1 MLKVDNLSF
10 GYDKGKKNILNNISF
25 ELHQGQF
32 LAILGNN
39 GAGKST
45 LMKCINRIFQP
56 QSGCVTIDGINISQ
70 LNRKELAQKIAYVAQ
85 NNHPTHILVYDAI
98 MLGRKP
104 YIKWGITQNDEK
116 VVEKVMDMLN
126 LNEFATRYL
135 DELSGGEVQ
144 KVMLA
149 RALAQEPEFLLL
161 DEPTSNLDPN
171 NQHEMLHVINKIRN
185 DENIGAAIII
195 HDLNH
200 AMSHC
205 DKFLFLKDSK
215 VYSFG
220 GVETVTAESIGDVYN
235 LRADIITHKGYRII
249 VPY

>member
-10 GYDKGKKNILNNISF
+10 GYEKGKKNILNNISF
-25 ELHQGQF
+25 ELDQGQF

-45 LMKCINRIFQP
+45 LMKCINRISQP
-56 QSGCVTIDGINISQ
+56 QSGSVTIDGTDISQ
-70 LNRKELAQKIAYVAQ
+70 LNRKELAQKIAYVSQ
-85 NNHPTHILVYDAI
+85 NNHPTHTLVYDAI

-116 VVEKVMDMLN
+116 VVEKVMNMLN

-149 RALAQEPEFLLL
+149 RALAQEPKYLLL

-171 NQHEMLHVINKIRN
+171 NQHEMLHVISKIRN